1 MAGAYEPAERDTPAE
16 EAAPRTQTVRRRIT
30 VTTLERPFGEG
41 PVECCPHLHE
51 TVELV
56 GKRWSGAIIYV
67 LLQGGAMRFSE
78 IGHAVP
84 DLSDRLLSERLK
96 ELEARG
102 IVERRVH
109 DGSPVRVEYELTER
123 GRDLRDALLQLKAW
137 GDRWLL

>member
-1 MAGAYEPAERDTPAE
+1 MALEDRS
-16 EAAPRTQTVRRRIT
+16 PRRKVLVATR
-30 VTTLERPFGEG
+30 ERPFGEG
-41 PVECCPHLHE
+41 PVECCPRLHE

-67 LLQGGAMRFSE
+67 LLQGGRMRFSE

-84 DLSDRLLSERLK
+84 ELSDRLLSERLK

-102 IVERRVH
+102 IVERRVQES
-109 DGSPVRVEYELTER
+109 SPVRVEYELTDR

>member
-1 MAGAYEPAERDTPAE
+1 MALGDRK
-16 EAAPRTQTVRRRIT
+16 RRR
-30 VTTLERPFGEG
+30 VLVATTERPFGEG
-41 PVECCPHLHE
+41 PVECCPRLHE

-67 LLQGGAMRFSE
+67 LLQGGRMRFSE

-84 DLSDRLLSERLK
+84 ELSDRLLSERLK

-109 DGSPVRVEYELTER
+109 DASPVRVEYELTER
-123 GRDLRDALLQLKAW
+123 GHDLRDALLQLKAW

>member
-1 MAGAYEPAERDTPAE
+1 MPFERRSRPKVA
-16 EAAPRTQTVRRRIT
+16 VG
-30 VTTLERPFGEG
+30 TLERPAQDRR
-41 PVECCPHLHE
+41 VECCPRLHE

-67 LLQGGAMRFSE
+67 LLQGGTMRFSE

-96 ELEARG
+96 ELESRG

-109 DGSPVRVEYELTER
+109 DGAPVRVEYELTER
-123 GRDLRDALLQLKAW
+123 GRDLRDALAELKAW

>member
-1 MAGAYEPAERDTPAE
+1 MALD
-16 EAAPRTQTVRRRIT
+16 PRTRRRK
-30 VTTLERPFGEG
+30 VLVGTLERPFGKG

-67 LLQGGAMRFSE
+67 LLQGGRMRFSE

-84 DLSDRLLSERLK
+84 ELSDRLLSERLK

-102 IVERRVH
+102 IVERRVQE
-109 DGSPVRVEYELTER
+109 GSPVRVEYELTER
-123 GRDLRDALLQLKAW
+123 GRDLQDALLRLKAW

>member
-1 MAGAYEPAERDTPAE
+1 MALERNT
-16 EAAPRTQTVRRRIT
+16 RRK
-30 VTTLERPFGEG
+30 VLVGTLERPFDEG
-41 PVECCPHLHE
+41 PVECCPRLHE

-67 LLQGGAMRFSE
+67 LLQGGRMRFSE

-84 DLSDRLLSERLK
+84 ELSDRLLSERLK

-109 DGSPVRVEYELTER
+109 QESPVRVEYELTSM
-123 GRDLRDALLQLKAW
+123 GRDLGPALRELRRW
-137 GDRWLL
+137 GVRYLD